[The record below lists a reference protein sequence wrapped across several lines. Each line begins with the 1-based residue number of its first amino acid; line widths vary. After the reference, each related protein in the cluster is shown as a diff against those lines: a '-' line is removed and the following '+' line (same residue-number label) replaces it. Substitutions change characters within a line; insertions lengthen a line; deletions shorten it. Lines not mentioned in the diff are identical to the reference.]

1 MNGRISNRATKA
13 EMRKKGRRLFDIKT
27 GWRNVLKI
35 LRGAFQRELW
45 RWRRLYDKR
54 ALVLQR

>member
-13 EMRKKGRRLFDIKT
+13 EMRKKGSRLFDIKT

-35 LRGAFQRELW
+35 LR
-45 RWRRLYDKR
+45 R
-54 ALVLQR
+54 ALRREFWAMGAAKVIFILE

>member
-27 GWRNVLKI
+27 GWRNVLKFGESLGAGCCTAKVIFI
-35 LRGAFQRELW
+35 LE
-45 RWRRLYDKR
+45 
-54 ALVLQR
+54 

>member
-27 GWRNVLKI
+27 GWRNVLNNFARLFGESLGAGAAKVIFI
-35 LRGAFQRELW
+35 LE
-45 RWRRLYDKR
+45 
-54 ALVLQR
+54 